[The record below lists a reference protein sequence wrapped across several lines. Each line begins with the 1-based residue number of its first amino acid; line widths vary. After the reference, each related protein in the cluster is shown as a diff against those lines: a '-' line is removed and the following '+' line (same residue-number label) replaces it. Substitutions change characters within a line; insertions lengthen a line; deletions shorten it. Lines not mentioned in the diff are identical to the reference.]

1 MTSIVNTLRLVK
13 RYIRLSIQDNLQF
26 PTEFIMTFFDLVFE
40 MGELVL
46 FWVSLF
52 QLGILV
58 GKWSGNQLLLF
69 LVMNIFSG
77 VLGRISRG
85 FRDLEYRLLD
95 GSFDNYLIRPTHPML
110 TLLLQNTNF
119 FNGLLHLIV
128 GVFFFSYL
136 IISRSVVI
144 HHVFI
149 GFGVLIFGTGAFQL
163 LYGLFSLLAFWVGK
177 IYTARSLIFS
187 FQQAN
192 AYPLDVFPKS
202 ILRFFTYV
210 IPLSLMITV
219 PTKILLG
226 QYQHPLYFLGL
237 SILFFLLFLF
247 LFQKVL
253 KRALKHYQSTGS

>member
-1 MTSIVNTLRLVK
+1 MTSIASTLRLMK
-13 RYIRLSIQDNLQF
+13 RYIRLSIRDNLQF
-26 PTEFIMTFFDLVFE
+26 PVEFVMSFFDMMFE

-46 FWVSLF
+46 FWFSLF

-58 GKWSGNQLLLF
+58 GKWTGNQLMLF
-69 LVMNIFSG
+69 IAMNIFSG
-77 VLGRISRG
+77 VVGRISRG

-95 GSFDNYLIRPTHPML
+95 GSFDSYLIRPTHPML

-119 FNGLLHLIV
+119 FNGLLYLIV
-128 GVFFFSYL
+128 GLCFFLYL
-136 IISRSVVI
+136 IFSGTVVVQ
-144 HHVFI
+144 HVLI

-192 AYPLDVFPKS
+192 SYPLDVFPKS
-202 ILRFFTYV
+202 VLRFFTYV

-226 QYQHPLYFLGL
+226 QYHQPIYFLGL
-237 SILFFLLFLF
+237 SFLFFVVLFLI
-247 LFQKVL
+247 FQSVL